1 LRSGEK
7 RMNERKIRRKKQL
20 RIKVDEF
27 ELKLHQY
34 LGISPF
40 PPTFAAAAN
49 ISLSSAFNLD
59 YTRPGKS
66 IEI

>member
-7 RMNERKIRRKKQL
+7 RMKSRKRRKKQL

-27 ELKLHQY
+27 EVKLHHY
-34 LGISPF
+34 LRFSPF
-40 PPTFAAAAN
+40 PPTFAAVAN

-59 YTRPGKS
+59 HTLPGKC
-66 IEI
+66 IKI

>member
-1 LRSGEK
+1 
-7 RMNERKIRRKKQL
+7 
-20 RIKVDEF
+20 VDEF
-27 ELKLHQY
+27 EFNLHQY

-59 YTRPGKS
+59 YTCPGKCMK
-66 IEI
+66 I